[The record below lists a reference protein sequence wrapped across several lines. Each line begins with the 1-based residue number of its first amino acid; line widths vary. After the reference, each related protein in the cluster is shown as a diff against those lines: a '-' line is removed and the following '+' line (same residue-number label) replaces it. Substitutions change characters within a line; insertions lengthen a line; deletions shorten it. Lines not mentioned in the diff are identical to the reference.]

1 MKILI
6 TEPYSLS
13 SKARLKAAGF
23 EIHENAETLGEAEIL
38 LIRSRTVIDEDFLS
52 RAPKLKLIVSAT
64 SGFDHIDWRLCKE
77 RGIVAAHTPS
87 ANAQSTAELTLGL
100 MLAVERDIISA
111 HKNVKSNHWREGLK
125 RPHGLDGKTLGII
138 GLGRVGQKVA
148 RMAYTFGLRLQAHDP
163 YVDEGLF
170 AAFHCER
177 MGLIEVL
184 TTSDIVTLHV
194 PLTKETRYLMNNPT
208 LGEMQ
213 SESVLINTCRGAVVN
228 QNDLIDALDSGTIAA
243 AAMDVIEREP
253 PPRGHRVLT
262 HPKLL
267 LTPHVGAY
275 TESAWNRGCNE
286 AVDKVLRFQAAQ
298 EVGDTLPLAAPWFHL
313 T

>member
-6 TEPYSLS
+6 TEPYSLH

-23 EIHENAETLGEAEIL
+23 DLREDAGALADAEIL
-38 LIRSRTVIDEDFLS
+38 LIRSRTVIDAEFLA

-64 SGFDHIDWRLCKE
+64 SGFDHIDWRLCQS
-77 RGIVAAHTPS
+77 RDVVVAHTPS
-87 ANAQSTAELTLGL
+87 ANAQSTAELALSL
-100 MLAVERDIISA
+100 MLNVERDILAA
-111 HKNVKSNHWREGLK
+111 HKNVKANHWRDGLR

-148 RMAYTFGLRLQAHDP
+148 NMAYTFGMRLQAHDP
-163 YVDEGLF
+163 YVDETLF
-170 AAFHCER
+170 PAFHCER

-184 TTSDIVTLHV
+184 TTSDYVTLHV

-208 LGEMQ
+208 FGEMQ
-213 SESVLINTCRGAVVN
+213 SEAVLINTCRGAVVN

-262 HPKLL
+262 HPRLL
-267 LTPHVGAY
+267 LTPHIGAY

-298 EVGDTLPLAAPWFHL
+298 PVGDTLPLATRWFHL

>member
-1 MKILI
+1 MKVLI
-6 TEPYSLS
+6 TEPYSLH

-23 EIHENAETLGEAEIL
+23 DVHEDASALAGAEVL
-38 LIRSRTVIDEDFLS
+38 LIRSKTQIDGEFLA
-52 RAPKLKLIVSAT
+52 RAPRLKLIISAT
-64 SGFDHIDWRLCKE
+64 SGFDHINWRLCQE
-77 RGIVAAHTPS
+77 RGITAAHTPS
-87 ANAQSTAELTLGL
+87 ANAQSTAELALSL
-100 MLAVERDIISA
+100 MLAVERDLISA
-111 HKNVKSNHWREGLK
+111 HKNVKANHWREGLK
-125 RPHGLDGKTLGII
+125 RPHGMEGKTLGII

-148 RMAYTFGLRLQAHDP
+148 RMAYTFGMRLQAHDP
-163 YVDEGLF
+163 YVDESLF
-170 AAFHCER
+170 PSMHCER

-213 SESVLINTCRGAVVN
+213 SDAVLINTCRGAVVN
-228 QNDLIDALDSGTIAA
+228 QNDLIDALDAGTIAA

-267 LTPHVGAY
+267 LTPHIGAY

-286 AVDKVLRFQAAQ
+286 AVDKILRFQAAQ
-298 EVGDTLPLAAPWFHL
+298 PVGDTLPLSSPWFHL